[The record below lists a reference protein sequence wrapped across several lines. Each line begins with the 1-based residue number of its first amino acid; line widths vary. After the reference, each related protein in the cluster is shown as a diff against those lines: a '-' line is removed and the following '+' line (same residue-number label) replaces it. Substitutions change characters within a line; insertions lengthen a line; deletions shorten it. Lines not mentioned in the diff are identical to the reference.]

1 VSDAISG
8 AIAAARAY
16 AGAGNFRLAERHL
29 KTILATDPDNG
40 DACEVWCQLL
50 TKQKKFA
57 ELEPFAKSWIG
68 RDGQNETAYTYL
80 FGSYVARK
88 DRNNAMAVLKRYGE
102 LFPEQVLQH
111 IAFQSM
117 VDLNCADEASG
128 YDEAIAAFQSV
139 GDQAQVLRFQSQAA
153 FRRSDFAEAIRLG
166 DQSWQAGYRETSFA
180 SYMALICFRSL
191 RFGKSRQYSRFALR
205 AEPGHPVATELL
217 VLTRLVW
224 FPPFL
229 LAHALLFL
237 LTGVSSNRVFGA
249 IAGSPFVV
257 LAGIF
262 LALFGLLSIP
272 LSATTIFSL
281 FILMICWCF
290 YAPFIGKIAAFA
302 YRNGAPTI
310 RLSGY

>member
-1 VSDAISG
+1 VSDATSG

-16 AGAGNFRLAERHL
+16 ADAGNFRLAEQHL
-29 KTILATDPDNG
+29 KSVLAADPDDS
-40 DACEVWCQLL
+40 DACEAWCQLL

-68 RDGQNETAYTYL
+68 RDGQNERAYTYL
-80 FGSYVARK
+80 FGSYVARE
-88 DRNNAMAVLKRYGE
+88 DRTNATAVLERYRA

-111 IAFQSM
+111 LAFQSM
-117 VDLNCADEASG
+117 VDVNCAKEASG
-128 YDEAIAAFQSV
+128 YDEAIAAFESV

-153 FRRSDFAEAIRLG
+153 FRRSDFAEAVRLG
-166 DQSWQAGYRETSFA
+166 DRSWQAGYRETSFA
-180 SYMALICFRSL
+180 SYMAMICFRSF
-191 RFGKSRQYSRFALR
+191 RFGKSRQYARFALR

-229 LAHALLFL
+229 LAHALLFVPARANSDRRL
-237 LTGVSSNRVFGA
+237 GVIVGNPWV
-249 IAGSPFVV
+249 IA
-257 LAGIF
+257 LASII
-262 LALFGLLSIP
+262 LFGLLSAP
-272 LSATTIFSL
+272 LNATTVFAVFLLMFS
-281 FILMICWCF
+281 WCA